1 MTKQAILFDCDG
13 TLVDSEYVCAQSD
26 ISILA
31 EFGIHFEGIEAFL
44 DEFMGVAN
52 AKIVEILNK
61 RHGTAI
67 DPAWFVAEY
76 ERRAL
81 PLVPAGLG
89 FFKESVAY
97 VKTLAARNIPIA
109 VISNGKKKVVNLE
122 LQVAGY
128 DMFGDRVFTVE
139 DSPNPKPAPD
149 LYLMAA
155 KALGVDPARC
165 IVVEDSAPGAT
176 AGLKAG
182 MQVIGY
188 HGFSRAPER
197 ARAALEG
204 AGCHRIINKLS
215 DLDAELR
222 G

>member
-31 EFGIHFEGIEAFL
+31 EFGIHYASVHEFL

-52 AKIVEILNK
+52 GKIVRILNE
-61 RHGTAI
+61 RHGKDI
-67 DPAWFVAEY
+67 PVEWFVEEY

-81 PLVPAGLG
+81 PLIPEGLG
-89 FFKESVAY
+89 YFKESVAY
-97 VKTLAARNIPIA
+97 VKTLAERGIPVA
-109 VISNGKKKVVNLE
+109 VISNGKKKVVELE
-122 LQVAGY
+122 LKVAGY
-128 DMFGDRVFTVE
+128 DMFGDNIFTVE

-149 LYLMAA
+149 LYLLAA
-155 KALGVDPARC
+155 KTMGVDPVDC
-165 IVVEDSAPGAT
+165 IVVEDSSTGAS
-176 AGLKAG
+176 AGLAAG
-182 MQVIGY
+182 MRVMGY
-188 HGFSRAPER
+188 HGYSRTPEK
-197 ARAALEG
+197 ARAALEQ
-204 AGCHRIINKLS
+204 AGCHRIINSLS